1 MALIRNLSPLPPP
14 CLFLAL
20 LDEPFLHYLLDLVER
35 TRADADENLNYG
47 AIKLL
52 LTFNEQ
58 YMLHMSNRA
67 NYTPSGAKLTY
78 SGNPLL
84 TVLTDRP
91 GASCTFG
98 ENLIFMLNRAG
109 ML

>member
-1 MALIRNLSPLPPP
+1 
-14 CLFLAL
+14 
-20 LDEPFLHYLLDLVER
+20 LDLVER

-58 YMLHMSNRA
+58 YMLNMSNRA

-84 TVLTDRP
+84 IVLTDRP

-109 ML
+109 MLGCHIVPLAIGNISLHIN